1 MLEPIADRYSTSIM
15 RILKDVMHN
24 EATSIDEAGKT
35 TADSIAGHGILHA
48 FGAGHSQLLAGD
60 ITYRAGGL
68 PWVNGV
74 LDPALSIQRGANASS
89 LAEKIPE
96 LADSIFAQ
104 IAPDAADVT
113 LIICNSGVT
122 PVSVRWAKLCKKHG
136 LKVISIVSTE
146 SMGYFEKDGSETL
159 EGHSDLLIDNH
170 CPLGD
175 AGVIM
180 PNENKDA
187 GKQFGPTSS
196 VVGSFI
202 VHWLIMSTVDEL
214 AKRGK
219 EVSAFRSG
227 HIQGAA
233 HYNRRLAEPYK
244 NRVGVYR

>member
-1 MLEPIADRYSTSIM
+1 MLEPIADRYSAAIM
-15 RILKDVMHN
+15 RILKDVIHN
-24 EATSIDEAGKT
+24 EVASIHGAGKVI
-35 TADSIAGHGILHA
+35 ANSIAEHGILHA

-74 LDPALSIQRGANASS
+74 LDPALSIQRGAKASS

-104 IAPDAADVT
+104 ITPDATDVT
-113 LIICNSGVT
+113 VIICNSGVT
-122 PVSVRWAKLCKKHG
+122 PVSVRWAKLCKEHG
-136 LKVISIVSTE
+136 LKVISIASSE
-146 SMGYFEKDGSETL
+146 SMEYFGKDRSETL

-175 AGVIM
+175 AGVVM
-180 PNENKDA
+180 QNKRKDV
-187 GKQFGPTSS
+187 GRQFGPTSS
-196 VVGSFI
+196 AIGSFI
-202 VHWLIMSTVDEL
+202 AHWLMMSTVDEL
-214 AKRGK
+214 IKQEK

-233 HYNRRLAEPYK
+233 HHNRKLAEPYK
-244 NRVGVYR
+244 NRVAVYR